1 MLMHTPTLF
10 IVNILVT
17 AVLAISLGVVSSR
30 ERRDGLRFWAAAL
43 ALNSLAMA
51 MYGLRGVAS
60 DWVSIVLA
68 NALLSAHLALV
79 GEGLCQF
86 QRRALARS
94 VLWGPV
100 LLVLLS
106 FALLIDHIAPRIVLA
121 SMIGASQGAL
131 LIWLV
136 LSRRA
141 ATPGRGQYFVVV
153 GYALLIVM
161 LLGRMFV
168 LLGLDQAQINSIT
181 DSNLIQALTFMFST
195 VTAVLVCLGL
205 VLMTK
210 EWADERNRTLALQDE
225 LTGLDNRRAVGE
237 QLARQLA
244 LAQRN
249 HRPLALLIIDI
260 DHFKRVNDTHGHLA
274 GDQVLRTLA
283 LRLQSRLRTQDALGR
298 WGGEEFLVLLSD
310 TDGPGARVLA
320 EQLRTRVAQTP
331 FMLDLGDNATLA
343 VPVTISIGLHAVD
356 GATPITE
363 DRLIAAADEALYRA
377 KLNGRNRVESI

>member
-1 MLMHTPTLF
+1 MPMHTPTLF
-10 IVNILVT
+10 FVNILLT
-17 AVLAISLGVVSSR
+17 AVLAVSLGVVSSR
-30 ERRDGLRFWAAAL
+30 QRRDGLRFWAAAL
-43 ALNSLAMA
+43 GLHSLAIA
-51 MYGLRGVAS
+51 LYGLRGVAS

-68 NALLSAHLALV
+68 NTLLAAHLALV
-79 GEGLCQF
+79 AEGLCQF
-86 QRRALARS
+86 QRRSLSRRW
-94 VLWGPV
+94 LWSPV
-100 LLVLLS
+100 LLVVLS
-106 FALLIDHIAPRIVLA
+106 FSLLLDSIVPRIILA
-121 SMIGASQGAL
+121 SVIGAGQAAL

-136 LSRRA
+136 LSRRS
-141 ATPGRGQYFVVV
+141 ATPGRGQYFVVA
-153 GYALLIVM
+153 GYGLMILMLLARMLALLGNVE
-161 LLGRMFV
+161 
-168 LLGLDQAQINSIT
+168 AQISSIT

-320 EQLRTRVAQTP
+320 EQLRTRVAQSP

>member
-10 IVNILVT
+10 LVNILVT
-17 AVLAISLGVVSSR
+17 AVLAVSLGVVSSR

-43 ALNSLAMA
+43 GLHSLGIAL
-51 MYGLRGVAS
+51 YGLRDVAS
-60 DWVSIVLA
+60 AWVSIVLA
-68 NALLSAHLALV
+68 NTLLAAHLALV
-79 GEGLCQF
+79 AEGLCQF
-86 QRRALARS
+86 QRRSLSRRWIWS
-94 VLWGPV
+94 PV
-100 LLVLLS
+100 GLVLLS
-106 FALLIDHIAPRIVLA
+106 FSLLLDSIVPRIVLA
-121 SMIGASQGAL
+121 SLIGGAQATL

-136 LSRRA
+136 LSRRS

-153 GYALLIVM
+153 GYGLMIVM
-161 LLGRMFV
+161 LAARMLA
-168 LLGLDQAQINSIT
+168 LLSEAQGQISSIT

-283 LRLQSRLRTQDALGR
+283 LRLQSRLRTQDVVGR
-298 WGGEEFLVLLSD
+298 WGGEEFLVLLCD

-320 EQLRTRVAQTP
+320 EQLRTRVAQSP

-377 KLNGRNRVESI
+377 KLNGRNRVESL